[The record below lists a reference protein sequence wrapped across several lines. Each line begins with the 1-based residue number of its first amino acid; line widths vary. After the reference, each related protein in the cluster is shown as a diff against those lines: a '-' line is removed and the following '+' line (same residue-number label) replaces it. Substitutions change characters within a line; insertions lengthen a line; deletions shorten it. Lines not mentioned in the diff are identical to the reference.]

1 MRLRGYDYSQAGAY
15 FVTCCTNMHRC
26 ALGTVTEG
34 RVELSRA
41 GAVAASVWESL
52 PDHFRGVELD
62 AFVVMPNH
70 VHGIVVLPDMSVGS
84 GDRVTLGRVMG
95 YYKYT
100 STRLI
105 NATRGT
111 AGMPVWQRHY
121 FDHIVRSYESLDR
134 IRQYIENNPLR
145 WHLDSLYSV
154 E

>member
-26 ALGTVTEG
+26 ALGTV
-34 RVELSRA
+34 
-41 GAVAASVWESL
+41 
-52 PDHFRGVELD
+52 
-62 AFVVMPNH
+62 
-70 VHGIVVLPDMSVGS
+70 
-84 GDRVTLGRVMG
+84 MG

-121 FDHIVRSYESLDR
+121 FHHIVRGYDSPGR
-134 IRQYIENNPLR
+134 MRQYIENNPLHR
-145 WHLDSLYSV
+145 HPDSLYNID
-154 E
+154 